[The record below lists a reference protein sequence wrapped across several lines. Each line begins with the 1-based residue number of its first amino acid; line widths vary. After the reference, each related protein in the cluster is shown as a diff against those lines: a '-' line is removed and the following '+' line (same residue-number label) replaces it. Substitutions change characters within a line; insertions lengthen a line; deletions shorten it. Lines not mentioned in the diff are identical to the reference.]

1 MCQLFI
7 EFYEMGTP
15 GKVKGGDIYVQMP
28 QAQAWASY
36 ISTLVLLLPD
46 HRDLKSEVFNC
57 SGNKGIGLGVSHE
70 GWYYQNIN
78 APIFTLFDWA

>member
-46 HRDLKSEVFNC
+46 HRDLKSEVLNC
-57 SGNKGIGLGVSHE
+57 SGNKGIGLGVV
-70 GWYYQNIN
+70 
-78 APIFTLFDWA
+78 P